1 MDCNVEFPCK
11 STVTGHSQQRA
22 VPAHTSISCLNTI
35 RIPLHAPRIQASR
48 LNLRALVC
56 LWLALGG
63 AVAHGADG
71 SELKPAL
78 SHPAMAGTPTVEA
91 PVFAEA
97 DRISGR
103 VEEEVTLR
111 GDARLSKAGSA
122 ISADMIRYT
131 QLEDEVFAVGNVRIS
146 RDGDVFTG
154 PELRLK
160 MDIRTGYF
168 LEPVFTRRGGEG
180 RGNAARVDFL
190 GPERTFLTESI
201 YTTCAPG
208 NLDWFISTATLMLDE
223 SSQTGDGR
231 NAVVF
236 FKGVPIIASP
246 WITFPLSDERK
257 SGFLPP
263 TFSLTS
269 RSGAEFMLPY
279 YWDIAPNRDL
289 TVYPKYI
296 GLRGIQ
302 LGGNFRY
309 LEPSFKGEAR
319 AEFLPGDNQTG
330 RDRYSLAA
338 VHSWGSGPWSGSWN
352 LNRVSDDNY
361 FVDFSRT
368 IAAASQ
374 RTLPRDGILNYS
386 GGNGFWSVTG
396 RLLSYQTLQDPL
408 NPIARPYEKL
418 PQIALHAARR
428 DQRGFD
434 FVLNTDATRFAH
446 ESQVQGTRMVVNPSA
461 SYPYLA
467 PGYFITP
474 KVSLHATQY
483 DLTRVAPGNPAR
495 LTRILP
501 IASLDAGLIFER
513 DTDIFG
519 QSLRQTLEPRLFY
532 VRTPFRDQS
541 QYPNFDSGLVSFSFV
556 QMFSENPFGGSDRIA
571 DSNQITA
578 ALVSRY
584 LDAESGAERLRLA
597 IGQRFY
603 LSPQRV
609 TLPGGAPIDQKSSD
623 FLATLTAEV
632 LPKITI
638 EGVLQYSQTV
648 DNVMRA
654 TAGIQW
660 RPETGKV
667 LNVGYR
673 YLRDSLNQGDISGQ
687 WPLGGRWHGVGR
699 LNYSVVNKRLI
710 ETLGGLEY
718 DACCWKLR
726 LVAQCFAT
734 ATASA
739 TTTLFVQL
747 ELKGFSRI
755 GSNPTEAIRR
765 NIPGYEELGS
775 VRPQGPFP
783 NQAPGYQ

>member
-1 MDCNVEFPCK
+1 MR
-11 STVTGHSQQRA
+11 GLA
-22 VPAHTSISCLNTI
+22 
-35 RIPLHAPRIQASR
+35 
-48 LNLRALVC
+48 C
-56 LWLALGG
+56 LWLVLGS
-63 AVAHGADG
+63 ATTHAADG
-71 SELKPAL
+71 IGLKPAATL
-78 SHPAMAGTPTVEA
+78 PAAAGAPTVEA

-103 VEEEVTLR
+103 VEEDVTLH

-122 ISADMIRYT
+122 IRADMIRYT
-131 QLEDEVFAVGNVRIS
+131 QIDDEVFAVGNVHIT

-160 MDIRTGYF
+160 LDIRTGYF

-180 RGNAARVDFL
+180 RGNAARIDFL
-190 GPERTFLTESI
+190 GPERTFLTQSI

-223 SSQTGDGR
+223 ASQTGDGR
-231 NAVVF
+231 NAVVY
-236 FKGVPIIASP
+236 FKGVPIIGSP

-289 TVYPKYI
+289 TLYPKYI
-296 GLRGIQ
+296 GLRGLQ
-302 LGGNFRY
+302 LGGTFRY
-309 LEPSFKGEAR
+309 LEPTFKGEAR
-319 AEFLPGDNQTG
+319 AEYLPDDDQTG

-338 VHSWGSGPWSGSWN
+338 LHSWASGQWSGSWN
-352 LNRVSDDNY
+352 LNKVSDDNY

-374 RTLPRDGILNYS
+374 RTLPRDGVLSYT
-386 GGNGFWSVTG
+386 GRNGLWSVSG
-396 RLLSYQTLQDPL
+396 RMLSYQTLQDPL
-408 NPIARPYEKL
+408 NPIVRPYEKL
-418 PQIALHAARR
+418 PQIALHAERR

-434 FVLNTDATRFAH
+434 FVLDTDATRFAH
-446 ESQVQGTRMVVNPSA
+446 RTQVQGTRVVVNPSV

-483 DLTRVAPGNPAR
+483 DLNRVAPGDPSR
-495 LTRILP
+495 LTRVLP

-513 DTDIFG
+513 DANLFG

-541 QYPNFDSGLVSFSFV
+541 QYPNFDSGNVSFSFA

-571 DSNQITA
+571 DANQITA

-584 LDAESGAERLRLA
+584 LDAQTGAERLRLA

-609 TLPGGAPIDQKSSD
+609 TLPGGSPIDQKSSD

-638 EGVLQYSQTV
+638 EGALQYSQTV
-648 DNVMRA
+648 DNFMRA
-654 TAGIQW
+654 TAGVQW
-660 RPETGKV
+660 RPEPGKV

-673 YLRDSLNQGDISGQ
+673 YLRGSLNQGDISGQ

-699 LNYSVVNKRLI
+699 LNYSVADKRVI

-718 DACCWKLR
+718 DACCWRLR
-726 LVAQCFAT
+726 VVAQRFAT

-765 NIPGYEELGS
+765 NIPGYQELGS
-775 VRPQGPFP
+775 ERA
-783 NQAPGYQ
+783 QAPFQNQVPSYQ